1 MTLTLQYV
9 IDALNVGG
17 LYALMAL
24 GIGLIFG
31 IMRLINFA
39 HGEMVMVGGYAMLL
53 LIDLPGPAVVGVS
66 ILAVVALALAIE
78 RLAFRPL
85 RDAAPS
91 TLLVASFAL
100 SYFLQNL
107 SVLLFGAR
115 PKPFVFASALA
126 TDLQVGPVRIALLQL
141 VSMGLTLVALAGL
154 TVLLKRTSIGVQ
166 LRAASQDFR
175 AARLCGVRANSVIA
189 FAFAISGALA
199 WIVSL
204 IYSAQI
210 GQLSTAMGVRRV
222 VIGFVATIL
231 GGLGSLV
238 GAVVGGFFVGA
249 LAVALEAGLSLELR
263 PFKEAVLF
271 ALVFLV
277 LLLRP
282 QGLVAVRALRERV

>member
-53 LIDLPGPAVVGVS
+53 LIDLPGPVVVGVS

-107 SVLLFGAR
+107 SVLIFGAR
-115 PKPFVFASALA
+115 RPGLNTS
-126 TDLQVGPVRIALLQL
+126 VGW
-141 VSMGLTLVALAGL
+141 S
-154 TVLLKRTSIGVQ
+154 
-166 LRAASQDFR
+166 
-175 AARLCGVRANSVIA
+175 
-189 FAFAISGALA
+189 
-199 WIVSL
+199 
-204 IYSAQI
+204 
-210 GQLSTAMGVRRV
+210 
-222 VIGFVATIL
+222 
-231 GGLGSLV
+231 
-238 GAVVGGFFVGA
+238 
-249 LAVALEAGLSLELR
+249 
-263 PFKEAVLF
+263 
-271 ALVFLV
+271 
-277 LLLRP
+277 
-282 QGLVAVRALRERV
+282 

>member
-100 SYFLQNL
+100 SYF
-107 SVLLFGAR
+107 
-115 PKPFVFASALA
+115 
-126 TDLQVGPVRIALLQL
+126 
-141 VSMGLTLVALAGL
+141 
-154 TVLLKRTSIGVQ
+154 
-166 LRAASQDFR
+166 
-175 AARLCGVRANSVIA
+175 
-189 FAFAISGALA
+189 
-199 WIVSL
+199 
-204 IYSAQI
+204 
-210 GQLSTAMGVRRV
+210 
-222 VIGFVATIL
+222 
-231 GGLGSLV
+231 
-238 GAVVGGFFVGA
+238 
-249 LAVALEAGLSLELR
+249 
-263 PFKEAVLF
+263 
-271 ALVFLV
+271 
-277 LLLRP
+277 
-282 QGLVAVRALRERV
+282 